1 MPYYSSPE
9 VEKRAQDILSSLQSK
24 LEVVGIKSEKSN
36 NWYWFTFLITEDPE
50 LYRVATVTEGTDKG
64 VLIVSFETIRMEPDG
79 EILYRGTTLE
89 EGLEN
94 FAEEVYEET
103 LRQNSWVKRMHERRA
118 LHEQQRQ
125 EVMAALGRLREDLP
139 AYADLIFPM
148 SQTDCYFNITIRG
161 LTEARVRAIVKLV
174 EASQGLNEDR
184 LQGVVKIVDSL
195 PKETTDV

>member
-1 MPYYSSPE
+1 MPFYSSPE
-9 VEKRAQDILSSLQSK
+9 VENRALDILSALQAK
-24 LEVVGIKSEKSN
+24 LEGVGINAERAN
-36 NWYWFTFLITEDPE
+36 NRYWFTFLITEDPE
-50 LYRVATVTEGTDKG
+50 VYRALTVTEGVDKG
-64 VLIVSFETIRMEPDG
+64 VLVMSFETIRMEPDG
-79 EILYRGTTLE
+79 EILYRGTTIE

-103 LRQNSWVKRMHERRA
+103 LKQNSWFKRMLERRA

-125 EVMAALGRLREDLP
+125 EVMAALGRLRDDLP

-148 SQTDCYFNITIRG
+148 SKTDCYFNITIRG

-184 LQGVVKIVDSL
+184 MQGVVKIVEAL
-195 PKETTDV
+195 PKETTNA